1 MKKIA
6 LFVAL
11 AGMSALTLQ
20 SCKKEKPIERAPIA
34 ITENVSLK
42 INESYTFTMPANT
55 SDDAFAISKQAEHF
69 KISELGKN
77 AEGKEVYLYTPA
89 QDYKGTDQVVM
100 ANPEEEHHGGEHH
113 GGEHHAGTP
122 PLGGGHHG
130 GGNCGNH
137 EEEKNYVIT
146 INFVIDG
153 TPSTKKTLESAVT
166 H

>member
-6 LFVAL
+6 LFIAL

-20 SCKKEKPIERAPIA
+20 SCKKEEVAHDPIA
-34 ITENVSLK
+34 ITENVTLK
-42 INESYTFTMPANT
+42 LNESYTFTLPANT
-55 SDDAFAISKQAEHF
+55 SDDAFAIAKQAEHF

-89 QDYKGTDQVVM
+89 QDYKGTDQVVI
-100 ANPEEEHHGGEHH
+100 ANPEEEHHSGAHPPQGGHPH
-113 GGEHHAGTP
+113 GAP
-122 PLGGGHHG
+122 ALGGGHHG

-146 INFVIDG
+146 INFKIDG
-153 TPSTKKTLESAVT
+153 TISSKKTQQDAV